1 MPGSVEACPASQT
14 TSKRASGQAVL
25 SFQAV
30 SIGVTTSNRPWT
42 IQPGIWRNRAI
53 FSRIQFGLSK
63 KPPLAKKWHSMRAKA
78 MAKSISLNLE
88 GRASGPRIEMVS
100 PSHWLQAAAAS
111 AWTRRSG
118 LVRRRW

>member
-1 MPGSVEACPASQT
+1 LAISQ
-14 TSKRASGQAVL
+14 SGC
-25 SFQAV
+25 
-30 SIGVTTSNRPWT
+30 G
-42 IQPGIWRNRAI
+42 
-53 FSRIQFGLSK
+53 K

-78 MAKSISLNLE
+78 TAKSISLNFD

-118 LVRRRW
+118 LVRRLW